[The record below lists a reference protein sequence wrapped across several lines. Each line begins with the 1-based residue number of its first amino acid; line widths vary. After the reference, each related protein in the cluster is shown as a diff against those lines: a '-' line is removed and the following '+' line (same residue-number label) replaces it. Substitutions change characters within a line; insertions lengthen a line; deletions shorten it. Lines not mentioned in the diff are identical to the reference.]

1 MINSTLTTLDL
12 KRNKIGDN
20 GARALFNRYGFAPPL
35 VPTLDSTDFVSC
47 CCTLSEA
54 LKTNSTLTTLNLE
67 SNNIGNNGAQALSR
81 ALKTNSTVTISGLVL
96 PDKSKL

>member
-20 GARALFNRYGFAPPL
+20 GARA
-35 VPTLDSTDFVSC
+35 
-47 CCTLSEA
+47 LSEA

-81 ALKTNSTVTISGLVL
+81 ALKINSTVTISGPVL
-96 PDKSKL
+96 PDKSKFYAECDSNTESFP